1 MLIVQ
6 KYGGSSLANIERIKD
21 VARKIIEEKKGNK
34 NIVVVVSAMG
44 DTTDEL
50 ITLSH
55 QITENPNKRELDML
69 VSTGEQVSAALL
81 SMAIQDKGFKA
92 ISLTG
97 SQVGILTD
105 KTYTKARIKEIDTG
119 RINKELSED
128 KIVIVTGFQGITS
141 DEDITTLGRG
151 GSDTTAVALASVLN
165 ADACEIYTDVD
176 GVYTADPRIVPKA
189 RRIDVISYEEMLEM
203 ASLGSS
209 VLQTRAVEFAKKQGI
224 VIHLRSSFNNDGGT
238 IICEE
243 VIKMEEPIIS
253 AITTN
258 ADCAKITIC
267 GIPDRPGTAAEV
279 FQTLADAAINVDVI
293 VQSQSPDKKANISF
307 TVDRADLPLSLAS
320 IEKTKETLSYD
331 QILSDPNVAKVSI
344 VGVGM
349 RSHPGV
355 AAKMFRILAE
365 KGINIDMIS
374 TSEIKISCIIEKSK
388 MEEAANALHKG
399 FGLNKN

>member
-6 KYGGSSLANIERIKD
+6 KYGGSSLANPERIKN

-34 NIVVVVSAMG
+34 KIIVVVSAMA
-44 DTTDEL
+44 DTTDKL
-50 ITLSH
+50 ITLSR
-55 QITENPNKRELDML
+55 QITENPSKRELDML
-69 VSTGEQVSAALL
+69 ISTGEQVSAALL

-105 KTYTKARIKEIDTG
+105 KIYTKARIKGIDIG

-128 KIVIVTGFQGITS
+128 NIVIVTGFQGITS

-209 VLQTRAVEFAKKQGI
+209 VLQTRAVEFAKKQGV
-224 VIHLRSSFNNDGGT
+224 VIYLRSSFNNNGET

-243 VIKMEEPIIS
+243 VMKMEEPIIS
-253 AITTN
+253 GVITN

-267 GIPDRPGTAAEV
+267 DIPDRPGTAAKI
-279 FQTLADAAINVDVI
+279 FQALADAAINVDVI

-307 TVDRADLPLSLAS
+307 TVDSADLNLSLAS
-320 IEKTKETLSYD
+320 IEKIKEILPYG

-344 VGVGM
+344 VGIGM

-355 AAKMFRILAE
+355 AAKMFRLLAE

-399 FGLNKN
+399 FGLDKN

>member
-1 MLIVQ
+1 MLVVK
-6 KYGGSSLANIERIKD
+6 KYGGSSLANSKRIKE

-34 NIVVVVSAMG
+34 QIVVVVSAMA

-50 ITLSH
+50 ITLSR
-55 QITENPNKRELDML
+55 QITENPSRRELDML
-69 VSTGEQVSAALL
+69 ISTGEQVSAALL

-105 KTYTKARIKEIDTG
+105 KTYTKARIKDIDTG

-128 KIVIVTGFQGITS
+128 NIVIVTGFQGITS

-151 GSDTTAVALASVLN
+151 GSDITAVALASVLN

-189 RRIDVISYEEMLEM
+189 RRIDVLSYEEMLEM
-203 ASLGSS
+203 ASSGSS
-209 VLQTRAVEFAKKQGI
+209 VLQTRAVEFAKKQGV
-224 VIHLRSSFNNDGGT
+224 VIHLKSSFDSNGGT

-243 VIKMEEPIIS
+243 VMRMEEPIIS
-253 AITTN
+253 GVTTN
-258 ADCAKITIC
+258 GDCAKITIY
-267 GIPDRPGTAAEV
+267 GIPDRPGTAAEI

-293 VQSQSPDKKANISF
+293 VQSQSSDKKANISF
-307 TVDRADLPLSLAS
+307 TVDKDDLALSLAS
-320 IEKTKETLSYD
+320 LEKTKGTIGWEKMLSNAN
-331 QILSDPNVAKVSI
+331 IAKVSI

-355 AAKMFRILAE
+355 AAKMFKLLAE

-399 FGLNKN
+399 FGLG